1 MEGEDTPIHT
11 SVYPYSRALLH
22 RPVYVALIRCISSTQ
37 LVHLGGHPIRR
48 HRASTSSFNYP
59 TPTTTG
65 SCLGPSYLPPIF
77 SLYKHNYSTYT
88 SVQLPTW
95 KCLAMDAPHM
105 KMIDTSCFFLTHWNC
120 NGKYT
125 RHKTRVARL
134 SRWGCLNSRM
144 GVQFIAAFAFVP
156 SHGCSR
162 QHNRSLRFFSFGRGT
177 IKGS

>member
-1 MEGEDTPIHT
+1 M
-11 SVYPYSRALLH
+11 
-22 RPVYVALIRCISSTQ
+22 
-37 LVHLGGHPIRR
+37 
-48 HRASTSSFNYP
+48 
-59 TPTTTG
+59 
-65 SCLGPSYLPPIF
+65 GPSHLPPIF

-95 KCLAMDAPHM
+95 KCLAMDTPHM

-125 RHKTRVARL
+125 RHKTRVARP

-144 GVQFIAAFAFVP
+144 GVQFIAVFAFVP

-162 QHNRSLRFFSFGRGT
+162 QHNRSLRFFHLGVVRSRGHERVMTLRKEYQYTYRASVLRRLGGRSSFGPSRHAVSLLEG
-177 IKGS
+177 GV